1 MSSWNAPD
9 LGQRALSQKSNLL
22 PALSDEQD
30 QPLKDEVNKAQEHAH
45 HDRDGADDQGQV
57 CPFLTRGPD
66 DLLELRFC
74 LSIPADQAVLFGR
87 AYDLGLFARRLGR
100 FLLTAFGK

>member
-9 LGQRALSQKSNLL
+9 LSQRALSQKSDLAR
-22 PALSDEQD
+22 ALSDEQN
-30 QPLKDEVNKAQEHAH
+30 QPLKDEVNHAQEDARYDCDSAH
-45 HDRDGADDQGQV
+45 DQGQV

-66 DLLELRFC
+66 DLLELRLC

-87 AYDLGLFARRLGR
+87 ADDFGLFADRFGR